1 MRILAPK
8 GVVLA
13 LVGCAVLAGCGR
25 GMSEAAH
32 LKRGKAFYARHQYG
46 KARVEF
52 ENVLQ
57 IDPKSVPGFYYSGLV
72 AQAEQNWSLAF
83 ADYRKAVELDP
94 GDIDAEV
101 HLGELYLFAGDA
113 AHAGK
118 LAKAVLRARP
128 SDPAGRTL
136 DAAVA
141 VRQGHGAA
149 AIRELAQ
156 VVGEDPSEADA
167 VVLLAQLYGEQHD
180 TPRAE
185 AVLGQ
190 GIKASP
196 QDAALREDYALVAGG
211 AGQWA
216 QAEQA
221 YRAAIAI
228 APKDLSY
235 RAALAAF
242 YARTEHPAQA
252 KATLRQAIA
261 QTPDDP
267 QPYLLLASF
276 LGSQE
281 GLPAAARM
289 LAGAVG
295 AHPKVYDLSFALASL
310 ERQMGR
316 PDEAQATL
324 RRVIHADRDGPA
336 GLKASTMLA
345 ELENAQGKSAQA
357 DKLLKAVLTHDAG
370 NIDAL
375 LLQGEMRLAH
385 NDALDAVDDFRS
397 VLKEEPNSPEVLTL
411 LARAHL
417 ANGEPQLARAVFTNA
432 LAAYPD
438 DAAIRVAMA
447 DFLEA
452 TKHDSGALDQLNAVL
467 KNEPDNL
474 GVFQKKIALLM
485 GEKDYQAAQQALIGW
500 RNAHPAAYVGNY
512 QLGIFYAQRQE
523 ADQALSAFALALE
536 QDPGAFPP
544 LAALTR
550 ILLAQGHAQ
559 QAIARVAQAIRVA
572 PKSARHYELLGMLE
586 MADKQFAASQ
596 AALRQA
602 MALSPR
608 TPAPYQAL
616 AQLDASEGRMTDA
629 VAILEQGLRVQPDN
643 PALSMS
649 LAQAYG
655 AAGQS
660 AQAIHAYE
668 GILKRFPGEPLAAN
682 NLAALLTSAKGDPA
696 SLRQAL
702 ALAAPFQNSG
712 NAGFVDT
719 LGWVYVKMGQ
729 YGRAIALLQRS
740 VAAAPKI
747 SIFQYHLGLAY
758 YDEGN
763 RTMAKA
769 HLRAALADG
778 AQFPGAAQAKA
789 LLAHL

>member
-1 MRILAPK
+1 MRNLAPK

-13 LVGCAVLAGCGR
+13 LLGCAVLAGCGR

-32 LKRGKAFYARHQYG
+32 LKRGEAFYARHQYG

-57 IDPKSVPGFYYSGLV
+57 IDPKSVAGFYYSGRV
-72 AQAEQNWSLAF
+72 AQAEQDWPLAF

-94 GDIDAEV
+94 GDIKAEV
-101 HLGELYLFAGDA
+101 RLGELYLFAGDS
-113 AHAGK
+113 AHAAR

-128 SDPAGRTL
+128 ADPAGHTL

-141 VRQGHGAA
+141 VRQGNAAA

-156 VVGEDPSEADA
+156 VVGQDPAESDA
-167 VVLLAQLYGEQHD
+167 VVLLANSMGEAHD
-180 TPRAE
+180 TSRAE
-185 AVLGQ
+185 AVLAM

-196 QDAALREDYALVAGG
+196 RDAALREDYALVAGS

-228 APKDLSY
+228 APKELPY

-242 YARTEHPAQA
+242 YARTAHPARA
-252 KATLRQAIA
+252 EATLRQAIA

-267 QPYLLLASF
+267 QPYLLLTSF
-276 LGSQE
+276 LGARE

-289 LAGAVG
+289 LAGVADT
-295 AHPKVYDLSFALASL
+295 HPKVYELSFALASL
-310 ERQMGR
+310 YQQMGR
-316 PDEAQATL
+316 PDEAQAAL
-324 RRVIHADRDGPA
+324 QRVIHADGDGPA
-336 GLKASTMLA
+336 GLKASTLLA
-345 ELENAQGKSAQA
+345 GLENAQGKRAQA
-357 DKLLKAVLTHDAG
+357 DKLLKAVLAHDAG
-370 NIDAL
+370 NVDAL

-385 NDALDAVDDFRS
+385 DDALDAVDDFRS
-397 VLKEEPNSPEVLTL
+397 VLKEEPNSPEVLLL
-411 LARAHL
+411 LAKAHL
-417 ANGEPQLARAVFTNA
+417 ANGDPQLAQAVFTNA

-438 DAAIRVAMA
+438 DAAIRIAMA

-452 TKHDSGALDQLNAVL
+452 TKHYRGALAQLNAVL

-474 GVFQKKIALLM
+474 GVFQKKTALLV
-485 GEKDYQAAQQALIGW
+485 GEKDFDAAERALVGW

-523 ADQALSAFALALE
+523 PDRALSAFALALQ

-550 ILLAQGHAQ
+550 ILLAQGHAR
-559 QAIARVAQAIRVA
+559 QAIARVAQAIRVV
-572 PKSARHYELLGMLE
+572 PKSARHYELIGMLE

-596 AALRQA
+596 AALRHA

-616 AQLDASEGRMTDA
+616 AQLDAGEGRMTDA
-629 VAILEQGLRVQPDN
+629 IAILEQGLRVQPDN

-660 AQAIHAYE
+660 AQAIRAYE
-668 GILKRFPGEPLAAN
+668 GILRRFPGDQLAAN
-682 NLAALLTSAKGDPA
+682 NLASLLTRAKGDPA

-747 SIFQYHLGLAY
+747 PVFQYHL
-758 YDEGN
+758 
-763 RTMAKA
+763 
-769 HLRAALADG
+769 
-778 AQFPGAAQAKA
+778 
-789 LLAHL
+789 